1 MAGMD
6 FEVAKIMDRC
16 YTQLSVSKIAC
27 HFAAKRGDWLITLL
41 NIG

>member
-1 MAGMD
+1 
-6 FEVAKIMDRC
+6 
-16 YTQLSVSKIAC
+16 LSVSKIAC